1 MDKCEEMRAQF
12 DRFCD
17 EQLTDSG
24 TNMLLAD
31 QYRCR
36 SER

>member
-17 EQLTDSG
+17 GQLTDSG
-24 TNMLLAD
+24 TVNANLKL
-31 QYRCR
+31 
-36 SER
+36 

>member
-17 EQLTDSG
+17 GQLTDSG
-24 TNMLLAD
+24 TTQIQAISSL
-31 QYRCR
+31 
-36 SER
+36 